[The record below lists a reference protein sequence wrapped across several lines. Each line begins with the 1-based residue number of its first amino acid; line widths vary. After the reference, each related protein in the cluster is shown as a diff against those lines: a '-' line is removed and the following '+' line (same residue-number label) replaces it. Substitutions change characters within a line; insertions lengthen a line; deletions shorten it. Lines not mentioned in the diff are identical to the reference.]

1 MTTERAD
8 DSDRDARVH
17 RRVSGEVQYQHCRE
31 RSRHFHSDLEEAV
44 FFIRTAGERDI
55 DPVRTLMIKTFHAT
69 YDPIYGEDKVRLL
82 VASWHTRDAIKKR
95 IEKKGGEF
103 LVADDGKRIGGMGYA
118 AMSTK
123 MTKTALLHQ
132 LYVDPH
138 YQRQGVGRDIFA
150 ELETCFPDAEI
161 MRLEVEPKNAVAL
174 SFYTGVGFVEV
185 DRVESMAGVKGLPGI
200 IMEKT
205 LAH

>member
-1 MTTERAD
+1 M
-8 DSDRDARVH
+8 
-17 RRVSGEVQYQHCRE
+17 
-31 RSRHFHSDLEEAV
+31 
-44 FFIRTAGERDI
+44 FFIRTANERDI
-55 DPVRTLMIKTFHAT
+55 EAVRALLARTWHAT
-69 YDPIYGEDKVRLL
+69 YDTLYGAEKTAALIAD
-82 VASWHTRDAIKKR
+82 WHSPAAMKER
-95 IEKKGGEF
+95 IQKKGGEF

-161 MRLEVEPKNAVAL
+161 MRLEVEPANAVAL
-174 SFYTGVGFVEV
+174 NFYTGVGFVEV
-185 DRVESMAGVKGLPGI
+185 DKVESMAGVKGLPGI
-200 IMEKT
+200 IMEKNLT
-205 LAH
+205 Q